1 MTNWK
6 SLQDSNPEPSLLDA
20 IAHAEHGI
28 ILPVPD
34 MSPDMSAMPTLKWAT
49 LDGKPVAYSSET
61 TFLVQVGRYTKGK
74 YTTRYIFKGNL
85 PQACIHYRCIN
96 IGRGYKKRLV
106 MVGANKPVLAKAA
119 S

>member
-6 SLQDSNPEPSLLDA
+6 TLQDTNPEPSLLDA
-20 IAHAEHGI
+20 IAHAEEQ
-28 ILPVPD
+28 PVE
-34 MSPDMSAMPTLKWAT
+34 LKTAT
-49 LDGKPVAYSSET
+49 LDGELIAYSSET
-61 TFLVQVGRYTKGK
+61 TFLVQVGRYTKGS
-74 YTTRYIFKGNL
+74 YATRYSITGNL
-85 PQACIHYRCIN
+85 ARAYLYYRSTN

>member
-1 MTNWK
+1 MT
-6 SLQDSNPEPSLLDA
+6 P
-20 IAHAEHGI
+20 AEEQ
-28 ILPVPD
+28 PVRL
-34 MSPDMSAMPTLKWAT
+34 MTAT
-49 LDGKPVAYSSET
+49 LNDKAVAYSSET

-74 YTTRYIFKGNL
+74 YTTRYAFKGNL
-85 PQACIHYRCIN
+85 DQAVFHYRCIN